1 MDSPKK
7 TIGGH
12 DPSMPQARAGR
23 ARADRSAKKRMK
35 RKVLTS
41 RDQRY
46 EMRIQAAHRNPHQV
60 AVLRISRREA
70 NGEFVDVLHVTGE
83 ELLVELEK
91 TYGPMA
97 YRAAM

>member
-7 TIGGH
+7 SIGGH
-12 DPSMPQARAGR
+12 NPSTPQARAGR

-35 RKVLTS
+35 RKVLVS

-46 EMRIQAAHRNPHQV
+46 EMRVQAAHRHPDQT

-70 NGEFVDVLHVTGE
+70 NGEFLDVLHLTGE
-83 ELLVELEK
+83 ELLTVVEEK
-91 TYGPMA
+91 YGPMA
-97 YRAAM
+97 HRAAM